1 MEGCLKMSQKNY
13 SIGFIGGGAMAEA
26 LMTGFIKAGLVTP
39 EKLIASDVNEH
50 RINHLKDKFGILA
63 NSDNAAVAEGAQ
75 IIILSV
81 KPFVLGDVL
90 ESVGSKI
97 NQEQIVISIAAGI
110 STQYIEKRLGDRVPV
125 VRVMPNTP
133 ALVGEGATAVC
144 CGKWAGEKH
153 RELALEL
160 FGAVGRAVSVPENL
174 MDAVTGLSGSG
185 PAYMYVIAEA
195 LSDAG
200 VRMGLPREKAQTLA
214 AQTMLGAAKMILET
228 NRHPGMLKDMVT
240 TPAGTA
246 IEGLLAL
253 EEGGLR
259 IALGRAVERACHRSR
274 QLSGQDKE

>member
-1 MEGCLKMSQKNY
+1 MSQKNY
-13 SIGFIGGGAMAEA
+13 NIGFIGGGAMAEA
-26 LMTGFIKAGLVTP
+26 LMAGFIKAGLVTP

-50 RINHLKDKFGILA
+50 RINHLQEKFEIQITH
-63 NSDNAAVAEGAQ
+63 DNTAVVEGAD
-75 IIILSV
+75 IIVLAV
-81 KPFVLGDVL
+81 KPFVLGNVL
-90 ESVGSKI
+90 ENVGGKI
-97 NQEQIVISIAAGI
+97 RQEQIVISIAAGI
-110 STQYIEKRLGDRVPV
+110 STLYIEKLLMDGVPV

-160 FGAVGRAVSVPENL
+160 FGAVGRAVPVSENL

-200 VRMGLPREKAQTLA
+200 VRMGLPRDKAQTLA

-259 IALGRAVERACHRSR
+259 IALGRAVERACQRSR
-274 QLSGQDKE
+274 QLSGQDKR